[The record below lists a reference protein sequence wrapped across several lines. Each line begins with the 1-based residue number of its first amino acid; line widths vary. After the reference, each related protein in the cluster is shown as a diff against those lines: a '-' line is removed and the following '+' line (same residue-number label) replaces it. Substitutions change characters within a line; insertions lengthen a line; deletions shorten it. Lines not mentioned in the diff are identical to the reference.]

1 MTTMA
6 TRLSSLLVFC
16 CVAAAAVP
24 ASLRAQALPGSVEAL
39 YADAVA
45 KESAVQKA
53 LALPDANRSSLK
65 AVRTVVNDF
74 EAIVRQFPTSAYCD
88 DALWRAARVSMDAFD
103 RFGEPRDQA
112 AAARLLQLLVS
123 EYPTSKL
130 ARLATPRLAALP
142 AKPQGKIEPSPP
154 VAAGAP
160 PPDSAPAPR
169 ATAPLATIKGIRRS
183 VLADSVRVIIEL
195 DTEVPFHDERLSNP
209 SRVFVDLASTKANT
223 ALIDQTIRFESDA
236 DVVRQIRV
244 GRHPN
249 QTTRIV
255 LDADGVSSYSVYPL
269 YSPYRLVIDCLRA
282 APANLRSAK
291 AAESTPI
298 VATAQPAAG
307 PTSRPSVP
315 PPAQTSIPPAGG
327 ASLPA
332 ARQPAVGPTTQPPA
346 RPATRPPVPQP
357 STPGTGQHTASSAT
371 ASPDTTRPSWA
382 TPIKPAP
389 LLSARRLPQWSL
401 LPPALAPLTSLVL
414 PELALPEPTVAKAA
428 TPAKLPTTRVPGQAE
443 PAPTP
448 ATAVPPSRNLAGG
461 FSIARQLGLGVSRI
475 VIDPGHGGHD
485 VGASGGGLT
494 EAELV
499 LDIALRLE
507 KLLAKVPGVEVV
519 LTRRDDRYIPLQ
531 ERTALANRESA
542 DLFLSIHAN
551 ASTSPQ
557 ARGVETYFLNF
568 ATSLSTASVAARE
581 NAASGQAMATLPDVV
596 KTIALNNKLDESRD
610 FATHVQRAVIDTLK
624 TTNKTVRDLGVKQA
638 PFVVLIGAAMP
649 SVLAEVSFLTNPQ
662 EAKLLKG
669 QGYREKIAEAL
680 FDAVRKYQSSLKT
693 ASTIA
698 QQE

>member
-1 MTTMA
+1 MI
-6 TRLSSLLVFC
+6 TRLGALLVC
-16 CVAAAAVP
+16 WCVAVAAVP
-24 ASLRAQALPGSVEAL
+24 AQLHAQAAAGTVEAL

-53 LALPDANRSSLK
+53 LALPSANRSSLK
-65 AVRTVVNDF
+65 AVRTVVSDF
-74 EAIVRQFPTSAYCD
+74 EAIVRQFPNSAYCD

-112 AAARLLQLLVS
+112 VAARLLQSLMS

-130 ARLATPRLAALP
+130 ARLAAPRLAAMVVKP
-142 AKPQGKIEPSPP
+142 AAK
-154 VAAGAP
+154 VAAPAVVAAP
-160 PPDSAPAPR
+160 VPSTEPVP
-169 ATAPLATIKGIRRS
+169 ATAVRAVSPLATIKGIRRT
-183 VLADSVRVIIEL
+183 VLADSVRVTIEI
-195 DTEVPFHDERLSNP
+195 DTEMPFHDERLSNP
-209 SRVFVDLASTKANT
+209 SRIFVDLASTKANT

-255 LDADGVSSYSVYPL
+255 LDADGISSYSVYPL

-282 APANLRSAK
+282 APAPVRLATPPVRT
-291 AAESTPI
+291 AAVPVS
-298 VATAQPAAG
+298 QPVVVPA
-307 PTSRPSVP
+307 SRPIA
-315 PPAQTSIPPAGG
+315 PPASPPSG
-327 ASLPA
+327 AVAS
-332 ARQPAVGPTTQPPA
+332 QPVVKPTTQPTGRPTA
-346 RPATRPPVPQP
+346 RPPAPQP
-357 STPGTGQHTASSAT
+357 STPRSGQVTASSTPPAAT
-371 ASPDTTRPSWA
+371 GRPSWA
-382 TPIKPAP
+382 TPIKAVPP
-389 LLSARRLPQWSL
+389 LSARRLPEWSL
-401 LPPALAPLTSLVL
+401 MPPALAPLTSLVL
-414 PELALPEPTVAKAA
+414 PELGVPESTVAKAA
-428 TPAKLPTTRVPGQAE
+428 SPAKLPTTRVPGQAE
-443 PAPTP
+443 PTPTP

-507 KLLAKVPGVEVV
+507 KLLAKVSGVEVV
-519 LTRRDDRYIPLQ
+519 LTRRDDHYVSLQ
-531 ERTALANRESA
+531 ERTAMANREAA

-568 ATSLSTASVAARE
+568 ATSVSTASVAARE

-596 KTIALNNKLDESRD
+596 KMITLNNKLDESRD
-610 FATHVQRAVIDTLK
+610 FATHVQRAVIDSLK

-649 SVLAEVSFLTNPQ
+649 SVLAEISFLTNPQ

-669 QGYREKIAEAL
+669 TAYRQKIAEAL
-680 FDAVRKYQSSLKT
+680 FEAVRKYQSSLKT
-693 ASTIA
+693 APTLA